1 METSTVRK
9 KEKRKKKERMEQ
21 NIPFCSRSLILF
33 FLLTRGRKLVGSR
46 LKVISSEARNRFM
59 PDNKDCGLYIQLYIR
74 TEIEAMGKKG
84 QNTHGVAVAEI
95 AG

>member
-1 METSTVRK
+1 ML
-9 KEKRKKKERMEQ
+9 
-21 NIPFCSRSLILF
+21 NDIPFCSRSLMLF

-59 PDNKDCGLYIQLYIR
+59 PDSRDCGLHIR
-74 TEIEAMGKKG
+74 YTLVTESKERM
-84 QNTHGVAVAEI
+84 QDTHGVAVAEI